1 MLTEA
6 MNGGDSSRPCVLE
19 EKAFTRKIIYKR
31 DGKGFV
37 RVERERERE
46 SRSDLLDRL
55 IN

>member
-6 MNGGDSSRPCVLE
+6 MNGGASSRPGVLE

-37 RVERERERE
+37 RVEGEREKQGA
-46 SRSDLLDRL
+46 
-55 IN
+55 IY